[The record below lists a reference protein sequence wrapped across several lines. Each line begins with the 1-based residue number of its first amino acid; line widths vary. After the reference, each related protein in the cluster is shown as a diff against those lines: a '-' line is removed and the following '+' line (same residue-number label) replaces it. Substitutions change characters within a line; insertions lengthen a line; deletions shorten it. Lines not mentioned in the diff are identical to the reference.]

1 MKLLLVR
8 HGETLWNKE
17 RRLQGHQ
24 DSPLTEDGKKQIA
37 FLAEALKNEKIDA
50 AYCSD
55 LGRAIDSSK
64 VILAS
69 HNLKAIQK
77 RELRERSHGIVQ
89 GMTQK
94 QADKEYP
101 ELQAQRKK
109 SKFNFRN
116 PKGESYAD
124 AEQRIKPFIQELLQK
139 HLAQTVLLIT
149 HAGINRI
156 VLGQFCKLSSE
167 EMMNLD
173 QPHECIYV
181 LENAEAN
188 HVVSYVNGQ
197 QKGTGFLKRT
207 I

>member
-1 MKLLLVR
+1 MKLILAR
-8 HGETLWNKE
+8 HGETIWNKE

-37 FLAEALKNEKIDA
+37 FIAEALKDEKIDI

-64 VILAS
+64 GILQS
-69 HNLKAIQK
+69 HNLKAVQR

-94 QADKEYP
+94 QADREYQD
-101 ELQAQRKK
+101 LQEQRKN
-109 SKFNFRN
+109 SKYNFHN

-124 AEQRIKPFIQELLQK
+124 ADLRVKPFVEEIKQK
-139 HLAQTVLLIT
+139 HSVQTVLLVT
-149 HAGINRI
+149 HGGINRI
-156 VLGQFCKLSSE
+156 ILGQILKLPQE
-167 EMMNLD
+167 EMLNID
-173 QPHECIYV
+173 QPHECIYFI
-181 LENAEAN
+181 ENAEIN
-188 HVVSYVNGQ
+188 PLVSYINGAE
-197 QKGTGFLKRT
+197 KGTGFLKRQ